1 MARLKAFDLLSL
13 GVVSAAGVWMGIRF
27 FEPLVIDRL
36 REDGNLRTDIPV
48 PEYDKNGDPIDSRPM
63 SDLRDELIALQRREK
78 EQKASD
84 PSGSSGSSSS

>member
-1 MARLKAFDLLSL
+1 MARLKGFDLLSL

-48 PEYDKNGDPIDSRPM
+48 PEYDSNGDPVGSKPM
-63 SDLRDELIALQRREK
+63 SELRDELVAIQRREK
-78 EQKASD
+78 QEADSQ
-84 PSGSSGSSSS
+84 PPGSSAH